1 MRTTALKRG
10 NDERCLWLHSL
21 DHYHHHQAQDEV
33 PWTVICSS
41 NRTNGL
47 KVATDVY
54 LPLGRSSLVGPV
66 PQLIFSCF
74 SAFLYLHSP
83 ASPSLTTKTT
93 SVYLFSSRC
102 HALLRH
108 HCTHHSL
115 FLQREGAEDILD
127 FWLDVQQHENLC
139 RAYFKDVRKSGRTIR
154 EDWPEYWEYARRRGS
169 TYGTVVGAQT
179 AAKRS
184 TASTAEMAAEMQE
197 KERRPTTADRST
209 SPDPRLLASTS
220 PVTAVGTDL
229 EHALASPT
237 PAQPRSSTP
246 FSLGK
251 RTPTFFARRASRAPT
266 IIPRSSA
273 ITRADL
279 VASAERIF
287 LRYLSPAG
295 TSPGGG
301 ESHEI
306 YLPPALRVH
315 SFPLSNATG
324 SAADQAAIAQVP
336 DMFHAQKEYCFRAM
350 EQDAFPRFLRS
361 KAFGNLTP
369 MSALVRLVA
378 GLISLWIGLATAF
391 SLVFL
396 DVKPKSVR
404 FYVRIIP
411 IIELVHCLID
421 VSSKALHPVHLC
433 STFHHLTSVRTGP
446 HPRLFWAE

>member
-1 MRTTALKRG
+1 
-10 NDERCLWLHSL
+10 
-21 DHYHHHQAQDEV
+21 
-33 PWTVICSS
+33 
-41 NRTNGL
+41 
-47 KVATDVY
+47 
-54 LPLGRSSLVGPV
+54 
-66 PQLIFSCF
+66 
-74 SAFLYLHSP
+74 
-83 ASPSLTTKTT
+83 
-93 SVYLFSSRC
+93 
-102 HALLRH
+102 
-108 HCTHHSL
+108 L

-169 TYGTVVGAQT
+169 TYGTVVGGQT

-184 TASTAEMAAEMQE
+184 TTSTTEMAAELQE
-197 KERRPTTADRST
+197 KHDMAERST

-220 PVTAVGTDL
+220 PATAVGTDV
-229 EHALASPT
+229 EHALRSPT

-246 FSLGK
+246 FSLGR
-251 RTPTFFARRASRAPT
+251 RTPTFFSRRASRAPT
-266 IIPRSSA
+266 IIPRSSP
-273 ITRADL
+273 ITRNDL

-295 TSPGGG
+295 TSPGSG

-315 SFPLSNATG
+315 SFPLSSATG
-324 SAADQAAIAQVP
+324 SAADQVAIAQVP

-369 MSALVRLVA
+369 MSALVRLIA
-378 GLISLWIGLATAF
+378 GLISLWIGLSTAF
-391 SLVFL
+391 ALVFL

-404 FYVRIIP
+404 FYVCI
-411 IIELVHCLID
+411 L
-421 VSSKALHPVHLC
+421 
-433 STFHHLTSVRTGP
+433 
-446 HPRLFWAE
+446 PRLPRIVY

>member
-1 MRTTALKRG
+1 VRPYISPLF
-10 NDERCLWLHSL
+10 DQFLHL
-21 DHYHHHQAQDEV
+21 
-33 PWTVICSS
+33 SS
-41 NRTNGL
+41 
-47 KVATDVY
+47 VSV
-54 LPLGRSSLVGPV
+54 
-66 PQLIFSCF
+66 
-74 SAFLYLHSP
+74 FLYC
-83 ASPSLTTKTT
+83 
-93 SVYLFSSRC
+93 R
-102 HALLRH
+102 
-108 HCTHHSL
+108 SL

-154 EDWPEYWEYARRRGS
+154 DDWPEYWEYARRRGS
-169 TYGTVVGAQT
+169 TYGAVVGAQT
-179 AAKRS
+179 GATTKRS
-184 TASTAEMAAEMQE
+184 TASTAEMTAEMQE
-197 KERRPTTADRST
+197 KRGAAERSP

-220 PVTAVGTDL
+220 PATAVGTDL

-251 RTPTFFARRASRAPT
+251 RTPTFFSRRASRAPT
-266 IIPRSSA
+266 IIPRSTPIS
-273 ITRADL
+273 RSDL
-279 VASAERIF
+279 VESAERIF

-324 SAADQAAIAQVP
+324 SAADRAAIAQVP

-391 SLVFL
+391 SLIFL

-404 FYVRIIP
+404 FYVRITLIRILGVFAESCSKLFLPFTFALLFMISHQYELDP
-411 IIELVHCLID
+411 ILVFLGQSETTPFRTLRIREPYVQKLLIGRAIW
-421 VSSKALHPVHLC
+421 VSILVAFGVAALTL
-433 STFHHLTSVRTGP
+433 
-446 HPRLFWAE
+446 LFWAVPGHRL

>member
-1 MRTTALKRG
+1 L
-10 NDERCLWLHSL
+10 
-21 DHYHHHQAQDEV
+21 
-33 PWTVICSS
+33 
-41 NRTNGL
+41 TNGL
-47 KVATDVY
+47 NLAIQDY
-54 LPLGRSSLVGPV
+54 RPLQKSSLVERV
-66 PQLIFSCF
+66 PRLICSCF
-74 SAFLYLHSP
+74 S
-83 ASPSLTTKTT
+83 PSLLSLFFIPPLT
-93 SVYLFSSRC
+93 SIHSHPNPICVVLPSPHSSII
-102 HALLRH
+102 LH
-108 HCTHHSL
+108 HRSL

-169 TYGTVVGAQT
+169 TYGTVVGGQPG
-179 AAKRS
+179 AKRS

-197 KERRPTTADRST
+197 KRGTAERST
-209 SPDPRLLASTS
+209 TPDPRLVAS
-220 PVTAVGTDL
+220 PATAVGTDL
-229 EHALASPT
+229 EHALSSTT
-237 PAQPRSSTP
+237 PAQPRPSTP

-251 RTPTFFARRASRAPT
+251 RTPTFFSRRTSRAPT
-266 IIPRSSA
+266 IIPRSSP
-273 ITRADL
+273 ITRANL
-279 VASAERIF
+279 VESAERIF

-306 YLPPALRVH
+306 YLPPALRLH

-336 DMFHAQKEYCFRAM
+336 DMFHSQKDYCFRAM

-378 GLISLWIGLATAF
+378 GLISLWVGLATAF
-391 SLVFL
+391 ALVFL

-404 FYVRIIP
+404 FYVRILP
-411 IIELVHCLID
+411 I
-421 VSSKALHPVHLC
+421 
-433 STFHHLTSVRTGP
+433 SVV
-446 HPRLFWAE
+446 